1 MTNSTDIKN
10 NKKLSKVELFLFIV
24 LIIIFSFYSFSI
36 AIKLG
41 DHIIPDEPS
50 HFLFSKYYAT
60 TFWIPADTPE
70 TYSRGWYIAHNPFLY
85 YWISARVINLAKL
98 IQPTINDASLLRI
111 LRLLSSLYSIGTIIF
126 LNKLSCLIIP
136 KKGWRL
142 LPVFLLTN
150 TLMFVFLS
158 GGVNY
163 DNMANLFAM
172 SGVYYLVRVLSDHDY
187 LKNSLL
193 SMIFI
198 CLGCLVKFTILP
210 LALSMFLAWLLFTI
224 YKRKSVFPI
233 HTRDTKSIALI
244 VILSILILG
253 NLLIYGHNLI
263 VFGSITA
270 HCSDILSESQCVL
283 DPYFQRAQKYGP
295 EGPMSLIEAVQQG
308 FPHPLTYL
316 FDFWIKD
323 MFVKIYG
330 IAGHKVY
337 VPAHIIPFYQLFF
350 LGALCLSFWSWKN
363 VSFSRGSLLFFI
375 IFYITVLFIKNYRTE
390 LSHTFHHFAIQG
402 RYLFPVIG
410 LVYTLVG
417 YTISQVSSRVLR
429 YATLISTIVLFL
441 AGGPLKFIKLN
452 NTVFINWFIH

>member
-1 MTNSTDIKN
+1 MTDPTSAENIQ
-10 NKKLSKVELFLFIV
+10 KLSKVELLVFIV
-24 LIIIFSFYSFSI
+24 LIIIFSLYSFNI
-36 AIKLG
+36 AINLG

-50 HFLFSKYYAT
+50 HFLFSKHFAT
-60 TFWIPADTPE
+60 TYSIPADTPE

-111 LRLLSSLYSIGTIIF
+111 LRLLSSLYSIGTLIF

-142 LPVFLLTN
+142 LPVFLLSN

-163 DNMANLFAM
+163 DNLANLFAIA
-172 SGVYYLVRVLSDHDY
+172 GVYYLIRVFSDYDY

-193 SMIFI
+193 SMIFF

-210 LALSMFLAWLLFTI
+210 LALSMILAWFLFTI
-224 YKRKSVFPI
+224 IKRKIVFPI
-233 HTRDTKSIALI
+233 HAWDTKSYILMF
-244 VILSILILG
+244 ILSILVLA
-253 NLLIYGHNLI
+253 NLLIYGHNLV

-270 HCSDILSESQCVL
+270 HCSDILSESQCIL
-283 DPYFQRAQKYGP
+283 DPYYQRAQEYGP
-295 EGPMSLIEAVQQG
+295 EGPMSLLEAVEQG
-308 FPHPLTYL
+308 YPHPVSYL
-316 FDFWIKD
+316 FDFWVRDMIIK
-323 MFVKIYG
+323 IHG

-350 LGALCLSFWSWKN
+350 IGILCLAFWSWKDI
-363 VSFSRGSLLFFI
+363 SFSRGSLLFFI

-417 YTISQVSSRVLR
+417 YTLSQLSSKVLR
-429 YATLISTIVLFL
+429 YATLIATIVLFF
-441 AGGPLKFIKLN
+441 AGGPFKFIKLC
-452 NTVFINWFIH
+452 TTTFSDWFIH

>member
-1 MTNSTDIKN
+1 MADPTDAA
-10 NKKLSKVELFLFIV
+10 NKQSLSKVELFVLIV
-24 LIIIFSFYSFSI
+24 LIIIFSLYSFNI
-36 AIKLG
+36 AINLG
-41 DHIIPDEPS
+41 NHIIPDEPS
-50 HFLFSKYYAT
+50 HFLFSKHFAT
-60 TFWIPADTPE
+60 TYGVPADTPG

-85 YWISARVINLAKL
+85 YWINARVINLAQV
-98 IQPTINDASLLRI
+98 IQPTINDTSLLRI
-111 LRLLSSLYSIGTIIF
+111 LRLLNSLYSIGTLIV

-163 DNMANLFAM
+163 DNLANFFSMASVF
-172 SGVYYLVRVLSDHDY
+172 YLVRVLSDHNY

-193 SMIFI
+193 SMIFM

-210 LALSMFLAWLLFTI
+210 LAFALFLIWSMFTI
-224 YKRKSVFPI
+224 FRRKSIFPLRI
-233 HTRDTKSIALI
+233 QGTKTIAL
-244 VILSILILG
+244 VAVLSILIFG
-253 NLLIYGHNLI
+253 NLQIYGHNLI
-263 VFGSITA
+263 VFGSLTPN
-270 HCSDILSESQCVL
+270 CTDLLTKSQCAF
-283 DPYFQRAQKYGP
+283 DPYIQRAQEYGP